1 MSEASASI
9 SILEI
14 VLMRAINIAIIVAVS
29 YFILLISDRLIRKAL
44 IWGGKYT
51 SRREL
56 ARRVNTVVPLL
67 RSILKYVV
75 IFFAVILILGQLGVD
90 ATAILA
96 GAGIVGL
103 ALGFGAQTL
112 VKDVLTG
119 VFLLL
124 EDSISVGDVVQI
136 GDITGTVEDIG
147 LRVTRIRPFSGAL
160 IVVPNGEISRIAN
173 YNRGFTRAIVEV
185 GIAYEADID
194 RAVNVLEEVADK
206 YQREQ
211 PQKVLEPA
219 TVHRIVRL
227 DSSSVILRL
236 VLKVA
241 PNEHWGVERDIL
253 YLIKK
258 AFDQEGIEIPYQ
270 KHVLYIR
277 ES

>member
-1 MSEASASI
+1 MSEASV
-9 SILEI
+9 SILET
-14 VLMRAINIAIIVAVS
+14 VLMRALNIAIIVAVS
-29 YFILLISDRLIRKAL
+29 YFILLISDRLIRRAL
-44 IWGGKYT
+44 TWGGKYA

-103 ALGFGAQTL
+103 AVGFGAQTL

-227 DSSSVILRL
+227 DSSSVVLRL